1 MMKKD
6 YWLIIGVVALGIYF
20 WCKKKEKTASLDGNT
35 DIYGKERLLINL

>member
-1 MMKKD
+1 MKRD

-20 WCKKKEKTASLDGNT
+20 WCKKKETASFDGNT